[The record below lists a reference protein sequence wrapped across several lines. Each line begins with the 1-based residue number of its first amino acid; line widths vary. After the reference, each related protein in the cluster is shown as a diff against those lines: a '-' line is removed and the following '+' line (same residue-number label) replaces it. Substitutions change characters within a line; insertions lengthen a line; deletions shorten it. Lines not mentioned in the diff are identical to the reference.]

1 MRWGEETPTHKMH
14 PCKRSKL
21 CYNPSYEY
29 HLEPTI
35 YYPLS
40 TIQKNLHRRF
50 LPMSP
55 FALQLMNGCLA
66 SDIEQENQNA
76 FQALQKAGAIE
87 EVNGLWKLGSL
98 YRTGRLF
105 MGKDGRGYVEAA
117 FKEQRDLLV
126 EPDFLGDARHGDT
139 VVVKRIIAR
148 RGRASGKVL
157 MVIDKAHLF
166 TIAYTHRDESG
177 NFMILDIRTG
187 EPTYAKMEG
196 MDLKAFKLGTVL
208 KVDIDTDNVLEVFG
222 TLDDPK
228 VDEKISLALYERED
242 AFPEACVAEAIEV
255 ESEVTRSEHPD
266 RVDLT
271 DLDFCTID
279 PVTAKDFDD
288 AIYFDLKNY
297 TLYVAIADV
306 SHYVPYFT
314 KIDKEAKKRGFT
326 TYFPHK
332 SFPMLPRQ
340 LSENICSLQPRV
352 DRLAFVSKIELD
364 RNTLKPLHEEF
375 FEAIIHSKYRF
386 HYDQVDTLIATEGC
400 DAKGTVARVLTWLLP
415 LQKITLRLRDRR
427 LKEGFDFRADE
438 TKLTID
444 ADHLLAGTHIET
456 GTPSHSLV
464 EECML
469 LANQAAA
476 KRFSGEEED
485 QLGIF
490 RIHEPPQLS
499 KLEELLVQLASVGLY
514 VEEYED
520 SPSLIRAI
528 QKEAKKLGLANQV
541 DAMLIKSLRQA
552 SYAAHNVGHFGLG
565 YRYYSHFTSPI
576 RRYSDLILHRM
587 IKAQLQ
593 NDEQE
598 MEYLLRNIESLCARV
613 SELERKAVKSEW
625 DFRDRKFARW
635 AATKFGEVFEAEVV
649 EIEESG
655 DAKAVLHADV
665 QGVTVHLR
673 ADQVMLFDRIKVRIS
688 DVSIPQAFIQ
698 CEFVEKLSREATELA

>member
-1 MRWGEETPTHKMH
+1 
-14 PCKRSKL
+14 
-21 CYNPSYEY
+21 
-29 HLEPTI
+29 
-35 YYPLS
+35 
-40 TIQKNLHRRF
+40 
-50 LPMSP
+50 
-55 FALQLMNGCLA
+55 MNGCLV
-66 SDIEQENQNA
+66 SDIEQENQNT

-98 YRTGRLF
+98 YRAGRLY
-105 MGKDGRGYVEAA
+105 MGKDGRGYVEAE

-126 EPDFLGDARHGDT
+126 EPDDLGDARHGDT

-208 KVDIDTDNVLEVFG
+208 KVDIDTDKVLEVFG

-242 AFPEACVAEAIEV
+242 AFPEACVTEAIEV
-255 ESEVTRSEHPD
+255 ESEVTRNEHPD

-271 DLDFCTID
+271 HLDFCTID

-314 KIDKEAKKRGFT
+314 EIDKEAKKRGFT

-332 SFPMLPRQ
+332 SFPMLPRE
-340 LSENICSLQPRV
+340 LSENICSLKPRV
-352 DRLAFVSKIELD
+352 DRLAFVSRIELD
-364 RNTLKPLHEEF
+364 PNSLKPLNEEF
-375 FEAIIHSKYRF
+375 FEAIIHSKHRF
-386 HYDQVDTLIATEGC
+386 NYDQVDEIIATEGH
-400 DAKGTVARVLTWLLP
+400 DAEGTVARLLTWLLP
-415 LQKITLRLRDRR
+415 LQKITVRLRNTR
-427 LKEGFDFRADE
+427 LKEGFDFRTDE

-444 ADHLLAGTHIET
+444 ANHLLVGTQIET
-456 GTPSHSLV
+456 GTPSHSLI

-476 KRFSGEEED
+476 KRFAGEEED

-528 QKEAKKLGLANQV
+528 QKEAEKMGLGAEV

-613 SELERKAVKSEW
+613 SELERKEVKSEW

-635 AATKFGEVFEAEVV
+635 AATKIGELFGAEVV
-649 EIEESG
+649 EIGESG